1 MNKIFEKSQINLATT
16 LYIEAVKN
24 RKGYRN
30 CRTVNESTST
40 ELGDWCRQVV
50 LLIYTFVI
58 VFLDY
63 SISLVVFSLFYL
75 SLFIFSLQ

>member
-30 CRTVNESTST
+30 CRTVNESTNA

-50 LLIYTFVI
+50 LLIYTLVI
-58 VFLDY
+58 VFL
-63 SISLVVFSLFYL
+63 LFY
-75 SLFIFSLQ
+75 FSRCF